1 MFWKITLL
9 KSPCKKKPLWSGKMI
24 KITKKLKELE
34 GRIEALEKAL
44 KVAESKDFT
53 PSRDQISYKEVLE
66 EWLNGKKTT

>member
-1 MFWKITLL
+1 
-9 KSPCKKKPLWSGKMI
+9 MI

>member
-1 MFWKITLL
+1 
-9 KSPCKKKPLWSGKMI
+9 MI

-44 KVAESKDFT
+44 KVAENKDFT
-53 PSRDQISYKEVLE
+53 PNSDQISYKEVLE